1 MSEAES
7 SAIVQEFIR
16 DVWNGGDLDA
26 LDRLTAEDFAL
37 HQLVARED
45 HDRESFREFQER
57 VLDAMPD
64 FSITIDDLITEGE
77 DTVAF
82 VRMQGTPE
90 KPLQAIQPTGQS
102 FEVPVFHKYRLEDG
116 RVAELWVMA
125 DAMGTMR
132 QLGLFP
138 PGPKL
143 MMKMV
148 INKFKSRIPGF

>member
-26 LDRLTAEDFAL
+26 LDRLTTDDFVL
-37 HQLVARED
+37 HQLVARKD
-45 HDRESFREFQER
+45 HDRESFLAFQES
-57 VLDAMPD
+57 VLNSMPD
-64 FSITIDDLITEGE
+64 FSIAIDDLITDGE
-77 DTVAF
+77 DAVALIQ
-82 VRMQGTPE
+82 MSGTPE
-90 KPLQAIQPTGQS
+90 KPLQAIQPTGKS
-102 FEVPVFHKYRLEDG
+102 FEVPVFHKYRFEEG
-116 RVAELWVMA
+116 RIAEIWVMA

-143 MMKMV
+143 MIKLVLSKIM
-148 INKFKSRIPGF
+148 SRVMGR